1 MEFVG
6 QAVPDG
12 NAGVLCQLFDDILAE
27 AAVLDTVIEP
37 AEDARGV
44 GDVLFV
50 AELDV
55 VLSEVFGVSALVY
68 GGDGKGAACAGRRL
82 LEDERDGL
90 ALKKVSDASVPYLG
104 IGVLKEPVRCEVK
117 EVIDLFGR
125 VVLKRDEM
133 TVAKIYRHR

>member
-1 MEFVG
+1 MVVVG
-6 QAVPDG
+6 EAVPYG
-12 NAGVLCQLFDDILAE
+12 NAGVFREIFHDFLAE
-27 AAVLDTVIEP
+27 AAEFDAVKHA

-68 GGDGKGAACAGRRL
+68 GGDGKGAACACRRL
-82 LEDERDGL
+82 LEDERDVL
-90 ALKKVSDASVPYLG
+90 AFKKVSFDPGAFF
-104 IGVLKEPVRCEVK
+104 VLKVRCEVK
-117 EVIDLFGR
+117 EVIDLFRR

-133 TVAKIYRHR
+133 AVTKIYRHR